1 MGLMTDRF
9 ITNDSNLTDLFYT
22 QAFSGS
28 WKVFEKFNWLG
39 GLMQFIISAFC
50 LIGIFLTAY
59 QLILTLLYLSSRTTF
74 DRIHELKQ
82 AGKGG
87 KALGLPNLFKD
98 NIASANNG
106 TGLDAIVSFGLSL
119 LPDVKAYS
127 DYGEERRSY
136 NLQDDDTV
144 TTYILKKALPTIMI
158 IFFFSIG
165 FNGTLFRAYGMVV
178 DAMATVASDVVETDL
193 NGLVRKWMNSGSA
206 YKFAYD
212 ADNTEY
218 GKFRQNLAE
227 QMYSKVLAKTDDLS
241 TNAKL
246 YIGQKI
252 EEYINNNISISEG
265 SNMVGSAEI
274 SGFNGTDADCKNLQI
289 SVVINGTQLP
299 HKGQYVDI
307 NDADAYRF
315 QQGTNTVVVTDE
327 AGNVTTKTFVID
339 RNTHY
344 VYTFADLKEA
354 FNAGGTAKIMADI
367 QVTEMLV
374 LKDSKE
380 LVLDMNGHKLT
391 INDTTDPMMDI
402 KKGTKLTITGNG
414 TFDLEDHKY
423 ASLMYPRGEVIIEN
437 GNFLR
442 ATGTNKS
449 EYGSFFVGISGS
461 GGAAKIR
468 IYDGYFDGGYYVEGD
483 EFNNSRT
490 MLNASWGQDVKVY
503 GGTFVGQNPAYGD
516 EGMAYTNPNSTSTYC
531 QAIFF
536 EGQTRLDTEI
546 PSTYTVEKGTL
557 ADGRPTYKV
566 IYTPSN

>member
-9 ITNDSNLTDLFYT
+9 IANDSNLTDLFYT

-289 SVVINGTQLP
+289 SVVINGTPSYGDSTSKQQLGGSGISMDNFGITGDAAGKYYM
-299 HKGQYVDI
+299 HVFISKKANSSGTQYFDVDE
-307 NDADAYRF
+307 
-315 QQGTNTVVVTDE
+315 DE
-327 AGNVTTKTFVID
+327 ATQNID
-339 RNTHY
+339 
-344 VYTFADLKEA
+344 
-354 FNAGGTAKIMADI
+354 GGG
-367 QVTEMLV
+367 
-374 LKDSKE
+374 SS
-380 LVLDMNGHKLT
+380 
-391 INDTTDPMMDI
+391 
-402 KKGTKLTITGNG
+402 GNG
-414 TFDLEDHKY
+414 GN
-423 ASLMYPRGEVIIEN
+423 SGN
-437 GNFLR
+437 GGSS
-442 ATGTNKS
+442 APTG
-449 EYGSFFVGISGS
+449 Y
-461 GGAAKIR
+461 
-468 IYDGYFDGGYYVEGD
+468 
-483 EFNNSRT
+483 
-490 MLNASWGQDVKVY
+490 
-503 GGTFVGQNPAYGD
+503 
-516 EGMAYTNPNSTSTYC
+516 
-531 QAIFF
+531 
-536 EGQTRLDTEI
+536 
-546 PSTYTVEKGTL
+546 
-557 ADGRPTYKV
+557 
-566 IYTPSN
+566 